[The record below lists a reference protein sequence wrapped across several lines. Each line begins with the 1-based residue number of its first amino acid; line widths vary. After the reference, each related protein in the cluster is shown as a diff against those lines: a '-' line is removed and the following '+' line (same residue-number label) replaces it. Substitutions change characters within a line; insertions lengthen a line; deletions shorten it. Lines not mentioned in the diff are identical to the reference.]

1 MWKLPQ
7 GSISIMEAKRLIL
20 EPRNLIPRNGIAHL
34 YENFFPKP
42 EADALFKELA
52 EKVPWKQEPIKMF
65 GKEIM
70 QPRLTCWY
78 SDPGIDYSYS
88 GIRMKNLPWTEP
100 LPGIKSRIERL
111 AGVRFNGALLNLY
124 RNGNDSMGWHRD
136 NEKELGKNP
145 VIGSVSLGGTRTFK
159 FRDRLSKKEIIS
171 VDLPNGSLLIM
182 AGESQH
188 FWEHSI
194 PKQSGA
200 ANPRLNITF
209 RVIQPPV

>member
-1 MWKLPQ
+1 
-7 GSISIMEAKRLIL
+7 MERKELIL
-20 EPRNLIPRNGIAHL
+20 GPINLIPHNGIAHL

-42 EADALFKELA
+42 EAETLFQELA
-52 EKVPWKQEPIKMF
+52 EKVPWKQVPIKMF

-88 GIRMKNLPWTEP
+88 GIRMENLPWIEP
-100 LPGIKSRIERL
+100 LPGIKSRIEQL

-124 RNGNDSMGWHRD
+124 RDGNDSMGWHRD
-136 NEKELGKNP
+136 NEKALGNNP

-171 VDLPNGSLLIM
+171 IELSSGSLLIM

-194 PKQSGA
+194 PKQHRV

-209 RVIQPPV
+209 RVIQPAVGGSS